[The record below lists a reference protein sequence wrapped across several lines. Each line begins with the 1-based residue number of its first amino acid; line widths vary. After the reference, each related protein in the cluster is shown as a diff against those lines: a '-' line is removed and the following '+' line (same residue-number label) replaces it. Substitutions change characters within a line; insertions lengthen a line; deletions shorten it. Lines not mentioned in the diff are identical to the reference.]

1 MAQAAVPK
9 YLGGD
14 FQSASPALRF
24 GMYFSGWTS
33 RWKKDN
39 EAASKWQDIVRLNP
53 SDCNRAIALS
63 ERQTALFKHVPPA
76 SGLEVS
82 AISVSPFATGLGM
95 EHPLENGF
103 AFLNPH
109 GLPYLPGSSVKG
121 VLRRAAEELAHADLF
136 RDDSGWTLP
145 AIWHLFGFEARQ
157 SPQEHW
163 LEGFSLDRRD
173 VEKYLDAVGAGD
185 ARERIRHSKDPVVAL
200 LSERHLHRR
209 GVLAFWDVVPQPKR
223 LDIEVMTPHYSH
235 YYQASKY
242 EGSVTPH
249 DSGKPN
255 PITFLVI
262 PPETPFVFR
271 TTCDVDLLRRIAPE
285 LAGDDAWKALLK
297 TAFHHACEWVGFGAK
312 TAVGY
317 GAMRR
322 HPREVERERKLLAEQ
337 EAAREQEAKERQ
349 RAVAAEEAWHQQQA
363 ERDRVQ
369 ALSHAQRH
377 EEEVD
382 LALREYH
389 AAGQKEAARN
399 ELLRLANAP
408 ERDADNWP
416 ADDLHKAASVIE
428 RIFEVI
434 GWHDPGRKP
443 KQRQKQEA
451 KRRAMVERLRSGK

>member
-1 MAQAAVPK
+1 
-9 YLGGD
+9 
-14 FQSASPALRF
+14 
-24 GMYFSGWTS
+24 
-33 RWKKDN
+33 
-39 EAASKWQDIVRLNP
+39 
-53 SDCNRAIALS
+53 
-63 ERQTALFKHVPPA
+63 
-76 SGLEVS
+76 
-82 AISVSPFATGLGM
+82 
-95 EHPLENGF
+95 
-103 AFLNPH
+103 
-109 GLPYLPGSSVKG
+109 
-121 VLRRAAEELAHADLF
+121 
-136 RDDSGWTLP
+136 
-145 AIWHLFGFEARQ
+145 
-157 SPQEHW
+157 
-163 LEGFSLDRRD
+163 
-173 VEKYLDAVGAGD
+173 
-185 ARERIRHSKDPVVAL
+185 
-200 LSERHLHRR
+200 
-209 GVLAFWDVVPQPKR
+209 
-223 LDIEVMTPHYSH
+223 
-235 YYQASKY
+235 
-242 EGSVTPH
+242 
-249 DSGKPN
+249 
-255 PITFLVI
+255 
-262 PPETPFVFR
+262 
-271 TTCDVDLLRRIAPE
+271 
-285 LAGDDAWKALLK
+285 
-297 TAFHHACEWVGFGAK
+297 
-312 TAVGY
+312 
-317 GAMRR
+317 MRR